1 LQQVICMFQ
10 AFEIVNRVVAARAGE
25 MAAWNG
31 LYQYYYPRLLNTALQ
46 FCGNRPETKDLVQ
59 DTFITAFL
67 KLSQL
72 KDPAHFGAWIGK
84 ILVRKCYRVSSAFEP
99 LSETTDSY
107 DREEQLEY
115 AERQTRLQT
124 AISNLPENLRATL
137 LLRYFSG
144 RQSYNEIAEILLVP
158 VGTVRSRL
166 NEAKTKL
173 LANWH
178 ESVDGAS
185 QLVKESEGWNQFYRE
200 TLSGLHFNA
209 EQRRIF
215 LAHVQKDST
224 IIAPGN
230 HQIPNG
236 RDFFA
241 NLVAND
247 QECGSWL
254 KPVDIISSGNVTVVD
269 QAHFNSPEHPD
280 HCPPSCVVIIYRKT
294 GIAAGFKIYAAQ
306 R

>member
-1 LQQVICMFQ
+1 M
-10 AFEIVNRVVAARAGE
+10 
-25 MAAWNG
+25 
-31 LYQYYYPRLLNTALQ
+31 
-46 FCGNRPETKDLVQ
+46 
-59 DTFITAFL
+59 
-67 KLSQL
+67 
-72 KDPAHFGAWIGK
+72 
-84 ILVRKCYRVSSAFEP
+84 RKCYRVSRPFDT
-99 LSETTDSY
+99 LSEPIETTGW
-107 DREEQLEY
+107 EEQLEY
-115 AERQTRLQT
+115 IERETRLQT
-124 AISNLPENLRATL
+124 AICQLPEVLRTTL

-144 RQSYNEIAEILLVP
+144 RQSYNEIADILSVP

-178 ESVDGAS
+178 QPLDNDTK
-185 QLVKESEGWNQFYRE
+185 QVKENENWNQFYQE
-200 TLSGLHFNA
+200 TLSGLHHNA

-215 LAHVQKDST
+215 LAHIQKDST
-224 IIAPGN
+224 IVAPGN

-247 QECGSWL
+247 QQCGSWL
-254 KPVDIISSGNVTVVD
+254 KPIDIISSGNVTIVD

-294 GIAAGFKIYAAQ
+294 GIAAGISIFAAHL
-306 R
+306 